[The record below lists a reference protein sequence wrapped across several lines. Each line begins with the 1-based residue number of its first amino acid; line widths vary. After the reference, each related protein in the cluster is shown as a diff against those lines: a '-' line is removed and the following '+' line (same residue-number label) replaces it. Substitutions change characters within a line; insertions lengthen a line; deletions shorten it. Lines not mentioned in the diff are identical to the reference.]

1 MSPDAVRMKEY
12 IDAHLSEE
20 VSIDQLGRAD
30 IQEPVAGFKDI
41 QTDLRRTPYGYL
53 THQRFS
59 LAKTMLL
66 GTNMLVKEIAYSVGF
81 RDEHYFSYVFGK
93 KFGET
98 PSAFRGG
105 K

>member
-1 MSPDAVRMKEY
+1 
-12 IDAHLSEE
+12 
-20 VSIDQLGRAD
+20 
-30 IQEPVAGFKDI
+30 
-41 QTDLRRTPYGYL
+41 
-53 THQRFS
+53 
-59 LAKTMLL
+59 MLL